1 MSDER
6 RRQQRAE
13 QVRRRR
19 QQRPMVAAPRDGDI
33 EMPGV
38 FGWMQRNGRI
48 MVLVGIVVMVASV
61 GGSFLLP
68 NSTPPSTDQST
79 ATATATVE
87 PGKPVGTPGP
97 DGVIRRYT
105 AAPPMQIDPKKS
117 YVAVLRT
124 EKGDI
129 SIQLLPDKAPV
140 NTNNFVFLARNNF
153 FDGLTFHRV
162 IPEFMIQGGDP
173 RGEGT
178 GGPGFQ
184 IPDEFGA
191 GLRHKAG
198 TLSMANAGPNT
209 GGSQFFITEKA
220 TPWLD
225 GRHAIF
231 GECKDLNRVAQ
242 IARVPAG
249 PGNRPQEPVKIER
262 VDIVWGKY

>member
-129 SIQLLPDKAPV
+129 SIQLLADKAPV
-140 NTNNFVFLARNNF
+140 NTNNFVFLARNRF

-162 IPEFMIQGGDP
+162 LPGFVAQGGDP
-173 RGEGT
+173 LANGT
-178 GGPGFQ
+178 GGPGYTLPAEKNDVQF
-184 IPDEFGA
+184 DA
-191 GLRHKAG
+191 GIIAMASSSAG
-198 TLSMANAGPNT
+198 VS
-209 GGSQFFITEKA
+209 GSQFFITLQPQPQLEPQFTAFGRVTAGMEVVQALTARDPQNRDQPPGDRILKVEIIEK
-220 TPWLD
+220 
-225 GRHAIF
+225 
-231 GECKDLNRVAQ
+231 EN
-242 IARVPAG
+242 
-249 PGNRPQEPVKIER
+249 
-262 VDIVWGKY
+262 